1 MIYVTCPH
9 CGKTIRAGKKLA
21 GTTCNCPACG
31 GAIQIPSVSPPSPL
45 PLHEVAKIGR
55 FMECPD
61 CGKLM
66 SKSASSCP
74 NCGHPFVELSRHS
87 RHSASDQPQLIE
99 QTKKVHKRK
108 QLIGIGIVLL
118 SVIVSLIG
126 VGLAESAKP
135 KTADIIL
142 TSTYVISL
150 FGFSLGGVIWLSARI
165 AAWWETG

>member
-1 MIYVTCPH
+1 MIYVTCLH
-9 CGKTIRAGKKLA
+9 CGKTIKAGKNLA

-31 GAIQIPSVSPPSPL
+31 GAIQIPSASSPSPP
-45 PLHEVAKIGR
+45 PLHEVAKVGR
-55 FMECPD
+55 LMECPD
-61 CGKLM
+61 CGKLI
-66 SKSASSCP
+66 SKSVSSCP
-74 NCGHPFVELSRHS
+74 SCGCPFTTPNRRSKY
-87 RHSASDQPQLIE
+87 SALGQPQLIE
-99 QTKKVHKRK
+99 QTRKVYKRK